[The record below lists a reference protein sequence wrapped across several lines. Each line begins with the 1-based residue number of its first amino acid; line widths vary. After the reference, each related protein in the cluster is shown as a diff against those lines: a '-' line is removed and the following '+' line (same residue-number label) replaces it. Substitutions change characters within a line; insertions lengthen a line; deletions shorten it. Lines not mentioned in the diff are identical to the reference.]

1 MSERI
6 YDDIAAFILVAREQS
21 FTRAAVKMGVSQSA
35 LSQTIR
41 NLEERLQM
49 RLLSRTT
56 RKVSAT
62 ELGERLLEATEARLE
77 AIAQD
82 LNLLRGLAEAPSGT
96 IRISAST
103 LATERILWPKLAPLL
118 TRYPDLRLDID
129 SNAALV
135 DIVGERFDA
144 GVRLGEQVDK
154 DMISIPIGPRER
166 MRVVASRDYLR
177 RRGTPRHPRDLT
189 GHDCIL
195 VRMPTAQAP
204 LPWEF
209 EKNGEKINVRV
220 SGRIFCNNQEVR
232 ADAVR
237 RGLGLAWMMQD
248 FALPLLDDGDLVP
261 VLDDWSGEFPGFHLY
276 YPSRRQHSRAFALV
290 IDALRWRG

>member
-220 SGRIFCNNQEVR
+220 SGRIVCNNQEVR

-248 FALPLLDDGDLVP
+248 FALPLLEDGDLVP